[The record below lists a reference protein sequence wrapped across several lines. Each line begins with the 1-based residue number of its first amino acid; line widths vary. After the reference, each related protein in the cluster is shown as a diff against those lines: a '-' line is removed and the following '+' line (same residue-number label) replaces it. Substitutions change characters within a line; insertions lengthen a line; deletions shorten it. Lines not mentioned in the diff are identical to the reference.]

1 MSAPDTVDTSDSVPD
16 TDTVDAVGSVGW
28 IGTGRMGHAIA
39 RRLLQAGHDVHVWN
53 RTKAKAEDLADDGG
67 TIVGSVAELAGRDVV
82 FTMVS
87 ADADLL
93 EVTLGPGGL
102 LTQESAPRYL
112 VDSST
117 VSSQTSEQVRVAA
130 AGRGTVLL
138 AAPVSGNAKVVKAGL
153 LTVAVSGP
161 ADAFAVVR
169 PLLAD
174 FGQAVSYVG
183 EGDLARLVKLAH
195 NVFLGVVAQSL
206 AEVTVLAEAGGISR
220 AAFLEFMNDSVL
232 GSLFTR
238 YKSPAYVGLDLTP
251 TFTTRLLAKD
261 FDLGLAAARGLEVP
275 LPVAATTHQLIQS
288 AVGRGHGDEDFAALL
303 VEQGRNAGVELVPE
317 QAHVEDGLSR
327 PAVELRQARG

>member
-1 MSAPDTVDTSDSVPD
+1 MSAPDTVDTYAAPTDSPD
-16 TDTVDAVGSVGW
+16 RVHPLDAVTSVGW

-53 RTKAKAEDLADDGG
+53 RTRAKAEDLVDDGG
-67 TIVGSVAELAGRDVV
+67 TVVGTVAELSGRDVV
-82 FTMVS
+82 FTMVA

-102 LTQESAPRYL
+102 LVQDAAPRYL

-117 VSSQTSEQVRVAA
+117 VSSQTSDTVRVAA
-130 AGRGTVLL
+130 AARGTVLL
-138 AAPVSGNAKVVKAGL
+138 AAPVSGNAKVVKAGR

-161 ADAFAVVR
+161 ADAFAAVR
-169 PLLAD
+169 PLLED
-174 FGQAVSYVG
+174 FGQAVTYVG

-232 GSLFTR
+232 GSVFTR

-261 FDLGLAAARGLEVP
+261 FDLGLAAARGLDVP
-275 LPVAATTHQLIQS
+275 LPVAAATHQQIQG
-288 AVGRGHGDEDFAALL
+288 AIGRGHGDEDFAALL
-303 VEQGRNAGVELVPE
+303 IEQGRSAGVELVAE
-317 QAHVEDGLSR
+317 RTHVEDGLSR
-327 PAVELRQARG
+327 PGG